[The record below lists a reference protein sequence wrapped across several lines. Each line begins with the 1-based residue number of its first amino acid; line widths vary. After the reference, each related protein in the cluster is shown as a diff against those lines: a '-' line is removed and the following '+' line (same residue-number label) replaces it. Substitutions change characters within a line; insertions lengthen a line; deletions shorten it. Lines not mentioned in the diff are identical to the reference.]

1 MWRTQ
6 FALVASLAAVEFEAS
21 CAGNFSVP
29 PVVDARTFDAVAA
42 AAQDLSVVADVIAVV
57 ECFDMVSGEGAVVV
71 EAVALQEG
79 AGGFDAPVIHRGIQL
94 KTQVLFGEDA
104 AVVVQ
109 GVAVGNHLPTKEQ
122 AVRLVVG
129 AFLAQVQ
136 GVLASDVAA
145 VHQFAVAA
153 DNQRAGAQ
161 FTAVINLAVGNL
173 QAPCTEDFGVLPVD
187 EARCVDA
194 VVGAAKDLSLVVN
207 AAAVLEFGEA
217 VGNQCTVVVEL
228 AALQPGALC
237 LQVAVVVEG
246 AQFAVQFGNLDMTI
260 VAELFARLQADT
272 ASSTDA
278 TAVVEFAVDGDV
290 AGGTGPA
297 ATCWRAAGLGGKRG
311 TGIVAIGRGGFVF
324 VRRGGADNA
333 VFLVVQVACLDGE
346 DTAPGLFDGAGVV

>member
-136 GVLASDVAA
+136 GVLAGD
-145 VHQFAVAA
+145 VAA
-153 DNQRAGAQ
+153 DNQCAGAQ

-173 QAPCTEDFGVLPVD
+173 QAACTEDFGILAVNQP
-187 EARCVDA
+187 RGIYA
-194 VVGAAKDLSLVVN
+194 VVGAAEDLSLVVD

-217 VGNQCTVVVEL
+217 VGDERAVVVEL
-228 AALQPGALC
+228 AAL
-237 LQVAVVVEG
+237 
-246 AQFAVQFGNLDMTI
+246 
-260 VAELFARLQADT
+260 
-272 ASSTDA
+272 
-278 TAVVEFAVDGDV
+278 
-290 AGGTGPA
+290 
-297 ATCWRAAGLGGKRG
+297 
-311 TGIVAIGRGGFVF
+311 
-324 VRRGGADNA
+324 
-333 VFLVVQVACLDGE
+333 
-346 DTAPGLFDGAGVV
+346 